1 MTTIKEI
8 AQKSGYSSA
17 TVSRLLNNDPNLSI
31 TLETRNKIIKVA
43 NELGYLKK
51 KRNQTNVRLS
61 VALLYRVNGKEH
73 LQDEYFE
80 YLKDN
85 VRQAA
90 NKENIELTV
99 FTDIED
105 LIKKANLYQGFIGVG
120 TAKLTYKNLKKLHEV
135 LPNGVFIDINPAPH
149 LFDSVQ
155 PNLALTVADA
165 MQLLKDNHINSVG
178 FIGTESFNLDQV
190 PQKDIRE
197 ITFTESAHNLNFKKA
212 RVFVGGVVSAQN
224 GYHLGKKALAA
235 CKNDLPQA
243 FVVASDTL
251 SVGVLQ
257 AFNEA
262 GINIPNDVSL
272 ISINNSEIAKYVSP
286 PLTSYNIDQ
295 NEMSKQALRILVDS
309 ISDPKRPRIHLTI
322 NTNLV
327 RRKSF

>member
-1 MTTIKEI
+1 MATIKNI
-8 AQKSGYSSA
+8 AEKSGYSPA
-17 TVSRLLNNDPNLSI
+17 TVSRLLNNDPTLSI
-31 TLETRNKIIKVA
+31 TLATRNKIIKVA

-51 KRNQTNVRLS
+51 KKNKGTVRLT
-61 VALLYRVNGKEH
+61 VALLYRVNGNEH
-73 LQDEYFE
+73 LQDEYFA
-80 YLKDN
+80 YLRDN
-85 VRQAA
+85 VTKAA
-90 NKENIELTV
+90 NKANIEVEV
-99 FTDIED
+99 FTDIEA
-105 LIKKANLYQGFIGVG
+105 LIKKANLFQGFIGVG
-120 TAKLTYKNLKKLHEV
+120 TAQLTFKNLKRLYQV

-155 PNLALTVADA
+155 PNLALTIEDA
-165 MQLLKDNHINSVG
+165 LRLLQKNKIKTVG

-197 ITFTESAHNLNFKKA
+197 ITFTEGVHNLGFKKA
-212 RVFVGGVVSAQN
+212 WTFVNGVVTAQN
-224 GYHLGKKALAA
+224 GYQLGRAALKK
-235 CKNDLPQA
+235 CGSDLPQA
-243 FVVASDTL
+243 FIVASDTL

-262 GINIPNDVSL
+262 GISIPDDVAL

-295 NEMSKQALRILVDS
+295 SEMSKQALRLLVDS
-309 ISDPKRPRIHLTI
+309 ISDSKRPRVHLTI